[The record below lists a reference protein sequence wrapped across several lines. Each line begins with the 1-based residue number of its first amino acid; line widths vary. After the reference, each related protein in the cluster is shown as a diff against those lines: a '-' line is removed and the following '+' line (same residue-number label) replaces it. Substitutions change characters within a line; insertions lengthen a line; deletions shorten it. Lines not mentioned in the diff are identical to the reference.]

1 MREKSHINKITIP
14 TYIRELYGLPN
25 NLFFHHLKL
34 KIEDLRFENNILIYK
49 ITNILESQIK
59 DVKGNIQSEEFQ
71 LFAKNYILP
80 EVVLNRELKE
90 IIPKEL
96 IESMINHWKSSKE
109 NTLQ

>member
-14 TYIRELYGLPN
+14 TYIKELYGLSDN
-25 NLFFHHLKL
+25 IFFHHLKL
-34 KIEDLRFENNILIYK
+34 EIEDLRFENNILIYK

-59 DVKGNIQSEEFQ
+59 DSFGKVLSEEFQ
-71 LFAKNYILP
+71 TFAKNYILP
-80 EVVLNRELKE
+80 KTALNCELRE

-96 IESMINHWKSSKE
+96 IESMINRWRSSKE